1 MGKDKRMNAE
11 LIVSVTFRHTEA
23 TESIKKYASEKITQ
37 RIKKYIKGT
46 SNAHI
51 ILSVE
56 KLEHFAEVHVTA
68 RNIDMVAKV
77 STGDLYSSIDK
88 LVDTLE
94 AQLRKH
100 KDKQVRGRH
109 LIPQFAPA

>member
-1 MGKDKRMNAE
+1 MGKDKRMNSE

-23 TESIKKYASEKITQ
+23 TDSIKNYASEKITQ
-37 RIKKYIKGT
+37 RIKKYIRGT
-46 SNAHI
+46 ANAHI
-51 ILSVE
+51 ILTVE

-68 RNIDMVAKV
+68 RNLDVVAKV
-77 STGDLYSSIDK
+77 STGDLYSAIDK

-100 KDKQVRGRH
+100 KDKQVRSRH
-109 LIPQFAPA
+109 MVPEFVPA